1 MMRLLHFDP
10 DKLDVAQLARAAAQ
24 GDARAVAAL
33 HTRYGVGV
41 RNFFSQRGLR
51 SSDADDAAQQVW
63 ATVWEAVRAG
73 RYDPAR
79 AGFGTFLYA
88 FARFVWLRHRRAAQR
103 SAVTLSEHADASGT
117 RTPAAAAMHAEVLT
131 ALRDCCDPIENPAGL
146 SPPEF
151 AAIAGFTLG
160 RSERELAAE
169 LDLAASTVHEIKR
182 SAIAKLRRCLA
193 RKGISGETVE
203 QIFIEGE

>member
-1 MMRLLHFDP
+1 MMASLHVDP
-10 DKLDVAQLARAAAQ
+10 DKLDVGELARAAAH
-24 GDARAVAAL
+24 GDARAVGAL
-33 HTRYGVGV
+33 HGRYAVGV
-41 RNFFSQRGLR
+41 RNFFTQRGLR

-73 RYDPAR
+73 RYDPSR

-103 SAVTLSEHADASGT
+103 ASTTLSEHADAVGT
-117 RTPAAAAMHAEVLT
+117 RSPAAAAMHAEVLT
-131 ALRDCCDPIENPAGL
+131 ALRDCCDPVENPAGL

-182 SAIAKLRRCLA
+182 NAIAKLRRCLG
-193 RKGISGETVE
+193 RKGISSESVE
-203 QIFIEGE
+203 QIFMEGE